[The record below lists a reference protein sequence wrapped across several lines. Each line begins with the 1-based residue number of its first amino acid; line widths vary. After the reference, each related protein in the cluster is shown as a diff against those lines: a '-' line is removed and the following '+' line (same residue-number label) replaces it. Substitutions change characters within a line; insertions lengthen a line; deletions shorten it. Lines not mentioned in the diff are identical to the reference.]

1 MTIQKSESNRSSNSK
16 FNAKVDDAPIN
27 NDKVF
32 HNSSAV
38 SKRTHT
44 ESEKSIMA
52 PDVQSLLD

>member
-16 FNAKVDDAPIN
+16 FSANVDDAPIN
-27 NDKVF
+27 NVKVF

-52 PDVQSLLD
+52 PDV